1 MHHCRHFR
9 RTISQTNKTRRK
21 RRPARQRDPGSQPRV
36 FDKNN
41 RLIHIGDVISFLTP
55 GRYTST
61 KGTVYRVVRSGMTVT
76 ARDDRN
82 NAITRA
88 PRNVRII
95 DQP

>member
-1 MHHCRHFR
+1 M
-9 RTISQTNKTRRK
+9 
-21 RRPARQRDPGSQPRV
+21 RQRGPESQPRV
-36 FDKNN
+36 FDRDG
-41 RLIHIGDVISFLTP
+41 RLIHIGDVVTILTP
-55 GRYTST
+55 GRYKSA
-61 KGTVYRVVRSGMTVT
+61 KGTVYSVARSGTTVT